1 MQVLDPCTGD
11 VLGVCGNASIAQAHQ
26 AVEAAAT
33 AFKSWKKLSDAD
45 HAKWL
50 RKCAALHLSC
60 TRLYMRRPEWRIP
73 WFAHVNGMVRVRLQV
88 CWPTS

>member
-1 MQVLDPCTGD
+1 MCVCTCVMQVLDPCTGD

-50 RKCAALHLSC
+50 RKCRRALHC
-60 TRLYMRRPEWRIP
+60 T
-73 WFAHVNGMVRVRLQV
+73 
-88 CWPTS
+88 